1 MVKPTHTKKKRRE
14 AEQPSRMTPEEARE
28 ALDAWARDENA
39 TVVHKQRV
47 LTGDLIEYAERA
59 GINWKAPGG
68 LEEARK
74 VYERDAARG
83 RKFVEGMGRPLKV
96 PPEDLCAAVALG
108 HARHPLL
115 TWNKVCGNVATE
127 HGVSRQTVL
136 DHTRKISWGK
146 RVKKM
151 RVQ

>member
-1 MVKPTHTKKKRRE
+1 MANPKHRKQKKHLTVDE
-14 AEQPSRMTPEEARE
+14 ACDV
-28 ALDAWARDENA
+28 LDAWAREQNEVA
-39 TVVHKQRV
+39 RHKLRV
-47 LTGDLIEYAERA
+47 ETGDLIEYAERA
-59 GINWKAPGG
+59 GIDWKAPGG
-68 LEEARK
+68 LEAARK
-74 VYERDAARG
+74 LRNEDAARG
-83 RKFVEGMGRPLKV
+83 RKLVEGAGRPFKV

-136 DHTRKISWGK
+136 DHTRKVSWGK